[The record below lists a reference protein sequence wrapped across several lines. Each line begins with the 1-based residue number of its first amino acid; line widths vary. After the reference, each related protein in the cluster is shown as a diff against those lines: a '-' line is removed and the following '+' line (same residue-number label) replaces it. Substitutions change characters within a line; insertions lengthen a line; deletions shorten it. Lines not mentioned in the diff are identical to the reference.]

1 MPPVPVLTPY
11 TFVSTG
17 LFTVLTGSFLAY
29 QIGLKTEETGDNV
42 LVLSIL
48 IGWGVIMTGDLPESD
63 SVHFHLPHTILRV
76 LAERGRHCASPP
88 PTHHFASVS
97 WPRVTLCILTPHT
110 PFCECYLKMSIICT
124 V

>member
-42 LVLSIL
+42 LVLSIR
-48 IGWGVIMTGDLPESD
+48 E
-63 SVHFHLPHTILRV
+63 
-76 LAERGRHCASPP
+76 
-88 PTHHFASVS
+88 
-97 WPRVTLCILTPHT
+97 
-110 PFCECYLKMSIICT
+110 
-124 V
+124 